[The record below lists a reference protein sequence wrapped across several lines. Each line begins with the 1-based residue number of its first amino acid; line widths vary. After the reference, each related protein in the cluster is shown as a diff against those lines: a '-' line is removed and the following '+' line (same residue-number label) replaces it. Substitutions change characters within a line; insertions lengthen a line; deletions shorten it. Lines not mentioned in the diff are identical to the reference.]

1 LVVAVFLGI
10 FWKRFTTPAV
20 IATFTIGAFLMI
32 LGQFNHELIAPFSH
46 GIELRP
52 GKGYSYIG
60 ALYNIF
66 VCASVGIIVSLL
78 TKPPKEED
86 IKGLTVFDVDN
97 LKAKFKG
104 SKVNEA
110 KGKKV
115 IVKWNVDN
123 QIKNNCIRFSK
134 HDMRKMNANPGDLVY
149 LCDNRSW
156 LGGLKS
162 IHAVY
167 GEPHEIDG
175 VVMITDYQQQSGLFN
190 NSNKLFAEKEM

>member
-1 LVVAVFLGI
+1 
-10 FWKRFTTPAV
+10 
-20 IATFTIGAFLMI
+20 M
-32 LGQFNHELIAPFSH
+32 
-46 GIELRP
+46 
-52 GKGYSYIG
+52 
-60 ALYNIF
+60 
-66 VCASVGIIVSLL
+66 CASVGIIVSLL
-78 TKPPKEED
+78 TKPPKEKD
-86 IKGLTVFDVDN
+86 IEGLTVFDVDN

-104 SKVNEA
+104 SEINEA

-115 IVKWNVDN
+115 IVKWNIDN
-123 QIKNNCIRFSK
+123 QIENNCIRFSK